1 MTSRDKSPFLSIPG
15 GVSIREDYILDKR
28 EDGPFSGVSVP
39 IWMVTTLLPSNVLSM
54 SSSTSTCNTKSSLAA
69 TPGIK
74 IAPLIRQAN
83 VVSYEQRQ
91 GKTWFIIQ
99 VTPQQLQHLPPSIE
113 RNPYTISRRY
123 DDCVQFCQRLY
134 DAFPC
139 LSFHNKGRTPSH
151 HQQHYQQHH
160 QQNYSYDL
168 PKLKPQGFL
177 NKKQPNGQRRAEL
190 DRFVQSLFRLPA
202 AITQT
207 LIVLEFFGLQKDDTE
222 QQVLR
227 DRQNVVRQQAIT
239 TTFHPSG
246 GGNDDSYS
254 FLDDHFQSM
263 LLPENAATATN
274 TTLTN
279 SSSKWTSKF
288 RTFRGRSSS
297 ANSLSSFCY
306 QAAHRLPWSAYTSNT
321 TADSLFPLK
330 KKSSFNNNN
339 TTTITTTMPILTS
352 SSNSSATSSNSVSTT
367 SQPPSPPHHHH
378 YHHHHHHHYATL
390 SDVGRQQQQHSG
402 IRTSHCSNQSGLTS
416 MSSSSTSTSSYPTM
430 ALSAI
435 AGSTTTGA
443 SMQGGS
449 SGVRIMKLKV
459 IYDVDNIVVIQIPR
473 STNLA
478 ALRTRLHDKFST
490 MLDRSLLADQFV
502 LLYNEN
508 TRSSSSSSGFSLDQ
522 VQLSSSSSSSSSSDL
537 LDASSILPS
546 SPSITLISSEEQWT
560 KAMQSWDSF
569 EKVTLRCIH

>member
-1 MTSRDKSPFLSIPG
+1 
-15 GVSIREDYILDKR
+15 
-28 EDGPFSGVSVP
+28 
-39 IWMVTTLLPSNVLSM
+39 MVTTLLPSNGLSM
-54 SSSTSTCNTKSSLAA
+54 SSSTSTCNTKTSLAA

-74 IAPLIRQAN
+74 LAPLIRQAN

-91 GKTWFIIQ
+91 GKMWFIIQ
-99 VTPQQLQHLPPSIE
+99 VTPQQLQNLPPSLE
-113 RNPYTISRRY
+113 RHPYTISRRY

-139 LSFHNKGRTPSH
+139 LSFHNKSRAPSH
-151 HQQHYQQHH
+151 HHQQQHQQHH
-160 QQNYSYDL
+160 HQHHYSYDL

-207 LIVLEFFGLQKDDTE
+207 LIVLEFFGLQKGDTE

-227 DRQNVVRQQAIT
+227 DRQNVVRQQQAIT

-246 GGNDDSYS
+246 GDNDDSYS
-254 FLDDHFQSM
+254 FFDDPFQTMILS
-263 LLPENAATATN
+263 ENAAASATISA
-274 TTLTN
+274 N

-306 QAAHRLPWSAYTSNT
+306 QAAHRLPWSTSTST
-321 TADSLFPLK
+321 TAMDSLFPSK
-330 KKSSFNNNN
+330 KKPSFN
-339 TTTITTTMPILTS
+339 TTTMPTLTS
-352 SSNSSATSSNSVSTT
+352 SSNSSSTSSNSVSTT
-367 SQPPSPPHHHH
+367 SQPPSPPHHH
-378 YHHHHHHHYATL
+378 YYHHHHHHYATL
-390 SDVGRQQQQHSG
+390 SDVGRQQQKRSD

-435 AGSTTTGA
+435 AGSTTGGA
-443 SMQGGS
+443 SMQSS

-508 TRSSSSSSGFSLDQ
+508 TRSSSSSGFSLDQ

-537 LDASSILPS
+537 LYASSSLPS
-546 SPSITLISSEEQWT
+546 SPSITLISSEEQWI
-560 KAMQSWDSF
+560 KAMKSWDSF